1 MNGWSR
7 RLSVLFRKQRRDN
20 LRKVFAFFRDAQH
33 FFFCFLIRRARLQG
47 IARRVPQGDL
57 RCAVRLDDARIEQRA
72 ILAISQR
79 GAVVIRQPAAGTATG
94 GEVGGRLYY

>member
-1 MNGWSR
+1 MSKGFVSIAMNGWGR
-7 RLSVLFRKQRRDN
+7 RFSVLFRKQRRDN

-72 ILAISQR
+72 VLTVGQR
-79 GAVVIRQPAAGTATG
+79 GAC
-94 GEVGGRLYY
+94 